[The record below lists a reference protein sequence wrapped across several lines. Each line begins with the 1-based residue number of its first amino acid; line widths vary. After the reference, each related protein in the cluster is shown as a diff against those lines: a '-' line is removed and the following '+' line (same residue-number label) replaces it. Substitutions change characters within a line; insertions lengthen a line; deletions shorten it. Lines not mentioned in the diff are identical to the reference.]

1 MYFCRAD
8 TKTAQ
13 PPYNGSHATLYLSNS
28 LWGLFFLFFLL
39 HTLVNLSGVIVP
51 LLLIL
56 SNLFLAWL

>member
-13 PPYNGSHATLYLSNS
+13 PPNNGSHATLYLSNS
-28 LWGLFFLFFLL
+28 LWGLFFVFLL
-39 HTLVNLSGVIVP
+39 HTFVNLSGIIIP

-56 SNLFLAWL
+56 SNLFLTWL